1 MGPDREAFVAYPNR
15 RAMVV
20 VVASLAPLVAAIL
33 ASQLLHPAAP
43 FGLRLFA
50 LLVLI
55 ALAIGI
61 AVCLRLA
68 LQKRPVLIVDR
79 HGFTWTRWSDRPIPW
94 EAVERWQRK
103 RYLFNDY
110 LTIWLKD
117 PSAHPGKPIQRLL
130 GFGNRKLNFGHVTIA
145 TGMDRSFEEMMRA
158 FSDFAP
164 KPPLP
169 EDPRLARR
177 LLSAR
182 AREERRRAEGGS

>member
-1 MGPDREAFVAYPNR
+1 MGPEREAFVAYPNR

-20 VVASLAPLVAAIL
+20 VIAGMAPLVAAIV
-33 ASQLLHPAAP
+33 AAQVLHPAAP
-43 FGLRLFA
+43 LVLRVFA
-50 LLVLI
+50 LLVLTPVV
-55 ALAIGI
+55 IGMF
-61 AVCLRLA
+61 VCLRLA
-68 LQKRPVLIVDR
+68 LQNRPVLTIDR

-94 EAVERWQRK
+94 DAVERWQRK

-117 PSAHPGKPIQRLL
+117 PSAYPGKPIQRLL
-130 GFGNRKLNFGHVTIA
+130 SIGNRGLNFGHVTIA

-158 FSDFAP
+158 FTDFAP

-177 LLSAR
+177 LLRAR
-182 AREERRRAEGGS
+182 AREEQRRAEGGS